1 LTDKRACLKTLGI
14 RTAIINTVVIGEHQA
29 RLHSQTDIVTG
40 KFWRGQQKHVE
51 KVKKEEENNGEVCI
65 SI

>member
-1 LTDKRACLKTLGI
+1 LTDKKACLKTLGI
-14 RTAIINTVVIGEHQA
+14 HTDIINTVVIGEHQA
-29 RLHSQTDIVTG
+29 RLHSQTDIVRR
-40 KFWRGQQKHVE
+40 KFWRGQKKHVE